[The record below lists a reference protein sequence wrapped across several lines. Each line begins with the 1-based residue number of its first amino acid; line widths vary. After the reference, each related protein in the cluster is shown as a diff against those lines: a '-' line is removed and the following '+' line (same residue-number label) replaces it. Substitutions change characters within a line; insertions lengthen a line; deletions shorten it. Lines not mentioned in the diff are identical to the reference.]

1 MMKRFTTLLVC
12 SVLTAPAF
20 AQTPPAANVAPVTT
34 PDAGESAPES
44 ILVVGQRPG
53 PGLWKVSKGDHVL
66 WVFGTYSPL
75 PKQLTWRSQ
84 QVESIIAQS
93 QEYLQPPNAEPKVGI
108 FKMVTLLPH
117 AIGLSKLP
125 DGKKLQDVLPP
136 DVYARWLPLKAKYLG
151 ADEDVERERPL
162 FVSGKLY
169 SKALTQSGFA
179 RGFELNE
186 SILKIVK
193 AHKLRI
199 TSTKI
204 DFPVDDPARLM
215 KDFKKTQLE
224 DGECFSRTLERV
236 ESDID
241 AMRLRA
247 NAWAKGDLDVI
258 KSMSFAD
265 RDGACEA
272 AMTGHALFKGQSGL
286 NGIEARLEGAWIANA
301 EKSLASNRS
310 TFARLPLK
318 NILDPKGYLAVLKDK
333 GYTVE
338 SPE

>member
-1 MMKRFTTLLVC
+1 MMNRFTTLLVC
-12 SVLTAPAF
+12 SVLAAPCL
-20 AQTPPAANVAPVTT
+20 AQTPAAGNVVPQATLEAG
-34 PDAGESAPES
+34 DAVPEA

-66 WVFGTYSPL
+66 WVFGTHSPL

-84 QVESIIAQS
+84 QVEAIIAGS
-93 QEYLQPPNAEPKVGI
+93 QEYLLPPSAEPKVGLL
-108 FKMVTLLPH
+108 KMATLLPH
-117 AIGLSKLP
+117 AIGFAKLP

-136 DVYARWLPLKAKYLG
+136 EVYARWLPLKAKYIG

-162 FVSGKLY
+162 FASGKLY
-169 SKALTQSGFA
+169 SKALAQSGFA
-179 RGFELNE
+179 RGFELHE
-186 SILKIVK
+186 AILKMAK
-193 AHKLRI
+193 AHKLKIR
-199 TSTKI
+199 STKI
-204 DFPVDDPARLM
+204 NFPVDDPARLM

-224 DGECFSRTLERV
+224 DGECFARTLERL
-236 ESDID
+236 ESDLD

-258 KSMSFAD
+258 RSMNFAD
-265 RDGACEA
+265 REGACDA
-272 AMTGHALFKGQSGL
+272 AMTGHALFKGQPGF
-286 NGIEARLEGAWIANA
+286 NGIEAGMQAAWMAGAEQA
-301 EKSLASNRS
+301 LAGNRS

-318 NILDPKGYLAVLKDK
+318 NILDPKGYLAVLKEK